1 MIDKNDLKKTIS
13 ITLSVLFLVSGGTGS
28 IHSQQPVVNTT
39 GDTILYVGGMGPGN
53 YSTIQDALDAA
64 SDGDTV
70 FVFEGIY
77 HENLKI
83 ERSIQLIGEHKENT
97 LVDGRGT
104 GNVIEVKT
112 DNVSITGFTIQ
123 NSGKSSRD
131 AGIDVCKLDSYSKGE
146 ILYNVSIFGNKICHN
161 ISAGIYFRYVHYST
175 IYNNNISGKSFGI
188 IIDLSSNNKITGNL
202 VQHGYYYGIYTQGWG
217 NGRISDYI
225 YGPMAENNIISGNT
239 VINYR
244 EGIMLGGS
252 SLRNVV
258 TGNNIVKNRGNGVIT
273 AYCFKNEITKN
284 NIIDNDN
291 NACIYAA
298 RLIHLHLNTWDANYW
313 GEPKDEPVPITGRY
327 FLITLIPFG
336 DMKEFSFFD
345 YDNNPADEPYDI

>member
-1 MIDKNDLKKTIS
+1 MIDKKGLKKTII
-13 ITLSVLFLVSGGTGS
+13 ITLSVVFLVSGATGS
-28 IHSQQPVVNTT
+28 IRSQQPVVNTT
-39 GDTILYVGGMGPGN
+39 GGTLYVGGTGPGN
-53 YSTIQDALDAA
+53 YSSIQDALDAT

-70 FVFEGIY
+70 FVFEGVY

-83 ERSIQLIGEHKENT
+83 EKSIQLIGEHKEYT
-97 LVDGRGT
+97 IVDGRGV

-112 DNVSITGFTIQ
+112 DDVRISGFSLQ
-123 NSGKSSRD
+123 NTGKSISD

-161 ISAGIYFRYVHYST
+161 ISRGIYCRYVHHSN
-175 IYNNNISGKSFGI
+175 IYDNNISGKSFGI
-188 IIDLSSNNKITGNL
+188 VIDLSSNNKITGNL

-217 NGRISDYI
+217 NGRISDYV

-239 VINYR
+239 VVNYR
-244 EGIMLGGS
+244 EGIFIGGS
-252 SLRNVV
+252 SVRNIV
-258 TGNNIVKNRGNGVIT
+258 TGNNIIKNRGNGVIT
-273 AYCFKNEITKN
+273 AYCFKNKITKN
-284 NIIDNDN
+284 NIIGNDN

-313 GEPKDEPVPITGRY
+313 GEPKDAPFPIDGRY

-336 DMKEFSFFD
+336 DMKEFSFFN
-345 YDNNPADEPYDI
+345 YDKNPADEPYDI